1 MQDQIDNVPNNILI
15 VMADMDAK
23 VGTKNEDFESLWANK
38 TREWNEEIN
47 KALTETG
54 TTITGHQTV

>member
-1 MQDQIDNVPNNILI
+1 
-15 VMADMDAK
+15 MADMDAK

-54 TTITGHQTV
+54 TTITGHQTVQEEMDWRQLFESH